1 MASSPTP
8 THATPTG
15 PGLGD
20 RRLIFVLGK
29 GGVGKSVVSSTL
41 AMMWASRGQR
51 VIIAEVANQHRLSEV
66 FATHDAPPNVATE
79 LAPNLW
85 GISIDVD
92 RSTQEYLASQIKIRP
107 LVDLLVRSRAFHTFA
122 AAAPGLAELVTL
134 GKIWELAVALEGGHP
149 IWDKVIVD
157 CPATG
162 HGIALLRTAGNV
174 TELAAQGPVRDQ
186 AHRIEEVVMHPS
198 ATGIVVV
205 ARPEE
210 LPVSEAIDAITE
222 LRRDN
227 FPVAATV
234 MNALVKMRFSDEE
247 ARALADIVAADRVTD
262 AALHGARAAHRRQVR
277 AHGHLAHFTAATH
290 LTPLILPDIGPGPI
304 TPARLGVLATQC
316 AAQVNR

>member
-1 MASSPTP
+1 M
-8 THATPTG
+8 
-15 PGLGD
+15 
-20 RRLIFVLGK
+20 
-29 GGVGKSVVSSTL
+29 
-41 AMMWASRGQR
+41 
-51 VIIAEVANQHRLSEV
+51 
-66 FATHDAPPNVATE
+66 
-79 LAPNLW
+79 
-85 GISIDVD
+85 
-92 RSTQEYLASQIKIRP
+92 
-107 LVDLLVRSRAFHTFA
+107 DLLVRSRAFHTFA